1 MTIGAEKF
9 RVFEDS
15 TTQVPL
21 LINQNILNLN
31 MNKSEL
37 VAEIQSNLEGSS
49 KAEAEKALAAVLSAI
64 KTAVKKAGK
73 EVKLRDPASKDAVA
87 IQLVGFGSFT
97 VTKRAARSGINPL
110 TKEPLKIKAS
120 KAVKFKAGAGL
131 KDVL

>member
-1 MTIGAEKF
+1 
-9 RVFEDS
+9 
-15 TTQVPL
+15 
-21 LINQNILNLN
+21 

-49 KAEAEKALAAVLSAI
+49 KAEAEKALAAVTAAI

-87 IQLVGFGSFT
+87 IQLIGFGTFS
-97 VTKRAARSGINPL
+97 VTKRAARAGINPL

>member
-1 MTIGAEKF
+1 
-9 RVFEDS
+9 
-15 TTQVPL
+15 
-21 LINQNILNLN
+21 

-37 VAEIQSNLEGSS
+37 IAEIQSNLEGSS
-49 KAEAEKALAAVLSAI
+49 KAEAEKALAAVTSAI

-87 IQLVGFGSFT
+87 IQLVGFGTFS